1 MPDHMQVAPEELKGF
16 QGLLERNA
24 GHFTK
29 INSYAANVA
38 SDTSGFTGLM
48 TALIPAVE
56 GITALYG
63 ETLEFANKM
72 LLRVKDEIGN
82 AEADYRKVDEHIT
95 GVLRGIEADLEKMK
109 I

>member
-1 MPDHMQVAPEELKGF
+1 
-16 QGLLERNA
+16 
-24 GHFTK
+24 
-29 INSYAANVA
+29 
-38 SDTSGFTGLM
+38 
-48 TALIPAVE
+48 
-56 GITALYG
+56 
-63 ETLEFANKM
+63 M